1 MKKLIWVISVCVLF
15 VPVTGAQFRDFFWS
29 QTGGGPE
36 GGYLYDVEVA
46 PPNGNL
52 IFLATEDAGLFRSL
66 DGGQVWDKAGLYDLT
81 VRTVAVNPLNRNVVY
96 AGTWDGRIFK
106 STDQGETWVEKIE
119 GLGGDAIM
127 DMVVHPAQPNLV
139 FAGTYGD
146 GIFISEDA
154 GDTWTPSNDGLS
166 DNEINR
172 IIVDPN
178 DSNVLYAGVYNNSVP
193 LNISS
198 DRGLTWTSLSDGLP
212 SSTCRDIH
220 VFDGNSDIIFVALQG
235 QYLYRTLDGGTT
247 WERMDS
253 NQGITDDDVYTVR
266 IHPTDS
272 NIAWLGTRYDGA
284 FKTTDGGDNWVHI
297 GDEEFEPYVRFLAQH
312 PTQPNTLFLATQ
324 DGLGLFKTTDGG
336 DTWMEAN
343 NGFTNIDIQCLAIHP
358 NTQNLLYAGTRS
370 RGVFR
375 STDYGRT
382 WEERNVQL
390 GPQNIYC
397 LATAGLE
404 VYAGTSSGIYR
415 GLDGGNIWAE
425 LTEGIE
431 YSDDIYAIVI
441 NPGNASNIVLGSIS
455 VEDNE
460 IYVGGVYYTTNK
472 GEEWI
477 AADIDSDYDNNITV
491 RDLVFAQPS
500 GRMYAA
506 TSRGVYRSNN
516 SGQSWAPTAYINH
529 NVISI
534 TYDSKEGG
542 RIYAGTNDG
551 IYVSDND
558 GDTWEP
564 MVEFIEAQDMA
575 VDESRTPSWV
585 YAVAEGGVFV
595 SEDNGINWSTCNYG
609 LTNRHVECLV
619 IDGFDPDILYAGTL
633 GSGVFTT
640 ADATPPDVPVIL
652 SAYAM
657 DRGVH
662 LEWQLGSENDLA
674 GYMVYYDT
682 DSAVPPFNG
691 TMALEGVSP
700 VDVMLETEMDL
711 FGFVNDQPVYVCVT
725 AYDEVGNES
734 YYSEVQTLIPDIQ
747 PQMVMAG
754 YGDTYLTGTG
764 GGSLD
769 IIAWAMDAGG
779 DEVSSVEMYLYGEP
793 LNFQIPG
800 IGGGIFQLTLP
811 LPGGMSPFQQIFEL
825 VAVDEKGTLSTLWP
839 YLNVRQPAWS
849 AQMNTGYEYWE
860 RPVDITPWWQ
870 YRSQFIG
877 DPPTGSGPFIYA
889 AGYNMSAI
897 STESGGMLNMVAMAI
912 DYQAQIT
919 GVELYFAGMP
929 TGLMLKDD
937 GKSGDFAAGDGIY
950 GMNFNLTAGSMP
962 PMDYQLELKAYNS
975 AGQESDLWPYLVV
988 R

>member
-1 MKKLIWVISVCVLF
+1 MKKLIWVMGVSLLMA
-15 VPVTGAQFRDFFWS
+15 PLTGAQFRDFFWS

-81 VRTVAVNPLNRNVVY
+81 IRTVAVNPLNRNVVY

-106 STDQGETWVEKIE
+106 STDQGETWVEMIE
-119 GLGGDAIM
+119 GLPGSAVM
-127 DMVVHPAQPNLV
+127 DMVVHPSQPDLIV
-139 FAGTYGD
+139 AGTYGD
-146 GIFISEDA
+146 GIYISDDA
-154 GDTWTPSNDGLS
+154 GETWVASNDGIS
-166 DNEINR
+166 DDEINR
-172 IIVDPN
+172 IIIDPN
-178 DSNVLYAGVYNNSVP
+178 DNDVVYAGVYNNSVP
-193 LNISS
+193 LNIST
-198 DRGLTWTSLSDGLP
+198 DRGATWASLSDGLP
-212 SSTCRDIH
+212 GSTCRDIH
-220 VFDGNSDIIFVALQG
+220 VFRGDSNIIFVALQG
-235 QYLYRTLDGGTT
+235 DYAYRTLDGGTT

-253 NQGITDDDVYTVR
+253 DQGITDDDAYTVR
-266 IHPTDS
+266 IHPTDPT
-272 NIAWLGTRYDGA
+272 IAWLGTRYDGV
-284 FKTTDGGDNWVHI
+284 FKTVDGGDNWEQM
-297 GDEEFEPYVRFLAQH
+297 GDEDFEPYVRFLAQH
-312 PTQPNTLFLATQ
+312 PTQSDTLFLATQ
-324 DGLGLFKTTDGG
+324 DGLGMFKTEDGG
-336 DTWMEAN
+336 DTWMELN
-343 NGFTNIDIQCLAIHP
+343 NGLTNIDIQCLAIHP

-375 STDYGRT
+375 STNYGRT

-425 LTEGIE
+425 LTEGID
-431 YSDDIYAIVI
+431 YSDDIYAIAI
-441 NPGNASNIVLGSIS
+441 NPDNASNIVLGSVS
-455 VEDNE
+455 VSEGDD
-460 IYVGGVYYTTNK
+460 YAGGVYYTTNK

-477 AADIDSDYDNNITV
+477 AANIDLDYGDNITV

-516 SGQSWAPTAYINH
+516 NGQSWTTTAYINH
-529 NVISI
+529 DVECV
-534 TYDSKEGG
+534 TFDARDGG
-542 RIYAGTNDG
+542 RIYAGTEDG
-551 IYVSDND
+551 IYLSGDD

-564 MVEFIEAQDMA
+564 MVAFIEARDMA
-575 VDESRTPSWV
+575 VDGSRNPSWV

-595 SEDNGINWSTCNYG
+595 SEDNGINWSTVNYG
-609 LTNRHVECLV
+609 LTNRHVECVV

-640 ADATPPDVPVIL
+640 ADATPPEVPTVL
-652 SAYAM
+652 DAHAL

-662 LEWQLGSENDLA
+662 LSWQLGSENDLA
-674 GYMVYYDT
+674 GYNVYYDT
-682 DSAVPPFNG
+682 DSATPPFDG
-691 TMALEGVSP
+691 MMAMEGASP
-700 VDVMLETEMDL
+700 VDVGLNTSLSL
-711 FGFVNDQPVYVCVT
+711 FGFTNDQPVYVCVT

-734 YYSEVQTLIPDIQ
+734 YYSAVQTLTPNIQ

-754 YGDTYLTGTG
+754 YGDTYLTGAG

-779 DEVSSVEMYLYGEP
+779 DTVSSVEMVLYGEP
-793 LNFQIPG
+793 LDFQIPS

-811 LPGGMSPFQQIFEL
+811 LPGGMAPFQQVFEL
-825 VAVDEKGTLSTLWP
+825 MAVDENGTRSPLWP
-839 YLNVRQPAWS
+839 YLHVRQPAWS
-849 AQMNTGYEYWE
+849 SQMSTGYEYWE
-860 RPVDITPWWQ
+860 RPVEITPWWRH
-870 YRSQFIG
+870 RSQFIA

-889 AGYNMSAI
+889 AGYNMSEI
-897 STESGGMLNMVAMAI
+897 STEAGGMLNMVALAI

-919 GVELYFAGMP
+919 GVELYYAGMP

-950 GMNFNLTAGSMP
+950 GMIFNLAPGSMP
-962 PMDYQLELKAYNS
+962 AMDYQFELKAYNS
-975 AGQESDLWPYLVV
+975 TGHESDLWPYLVV